1 VSELQLRLFPE
12 TKPLLER
19 FGVEFFRAIPKRPG
33 VYLMSD
39 ERGRVLYIGKAG
51 NLRQRLSSYK
61 YPGKSSKAARL
72 GGRVRSI
79 TWEIC
84 DDGFMATM
92 RENELLRL
100 YKPVFNVLNTRSE
113 HYPFIGL
120 RREGAELLL
129 RLTKSNE
136 ARHDEQLFGAFKGL
150 PLVRAGFAALLRFLW
165 LMEHASASL
174 FELPLLLLNPKPPER
189 WLLGPDLAA
198 GIHPLLTGFFS
209 GHSDM
214 LTPYFREALP
224 KEMSP
229 FERSFHAHDL
239 EILTEFF
246 ARGPQRNAQLRNIFH
261 MAGPC
266 ILQSELD
273 DLLVLREQYSKP
285 IASSPTVG

>member
-1 VSELQLRLFPE
+1 MRLFPE

-19 FGVEFFRAIPKRPG
+19 FGAEFFRAIPKRPG
-33 VYLMSD
+33 VYVMGD

-61 YPGKSSKAARL
+61 YPCRSCKAARL
-72 GGRVRSI
+72 GWRVRSI

-84 DDGFMATM
+84 DDGFAATM
-92 RENELLRL
+92 RENQLLRL
-100 YKPVFNVLNTRSE
+100 HKPVFNVVNTRSE

-136 ARHDEQLFGAFKGL
+136 AAEGEQLFGAFKGL
-150 PLVRAGFAALLRFLW
+150 PLARVGFAALLRFLW
-165 LMEHASASL
+165 LMEHAGASL
-174 FELPLLLLNPKPPER
+174 FELPLLLLKPKPPEL
-189 WLLGPDLAA
+189 WTTASDLAERM
-198 GIHPLLTGFFS
+198 HPLLTQFFS
-209 GHSDM
+209 GSSDILM
-214 LTPYFREALP
+214 QVFNDALS

-261 MAGPC
+261 MAEPC